1 MIRNHQC
8 DCLKENGERC
18 KRKSSWEIPCA
29 VSGGADGMKHVM
41 GRPVFLCN
49 QHASKY
55 HENTKNKKRTA
66 VIEGGFL
73 GPWGPHDYGNMVL
86 NVPEVKDWNEKL
98 KIPIYWYFNPSKD
111 GVDRAGASSVS
122 QAPQTTIAG
131 SVSNDL
137 LGGNPV
143 TKG

>member
-18 KRKSSWEIPCA
+18 KRKASWEIPCA

-98 KIPIYWYFNPSKD
+98 KIPIYWYFNPPNSGKH
-111 GVDRAGASSVS
+111 GA
-122 QAPQTTIAG
+122 P
-131 SVSNDL
+131 DL
-137 LGGNPV
+137 Q
-143 TKG
+143 K